1 MYTKPDRFREQYHF
15 VSLTA
20 QASFYIFGGSSFEFR
35 SDYLLI
41 VMCKK
46 YIKYPSVTIMMKAM
60 KMMLP
65 ADRLLIF
72 HQCKIQLLSAQ
83 TELVD
88 PALPV
93 PNVPRG
99 QKASYT
105 NHMVLQHRVEVIHDG
120 GLLLEKTKSRKRKRR
135 SRRGN
140 LEGNWGTCSKED
152 QAAHYYESL
161 RWAIDNHL

>member
-1 MYTKPDRFREQYHF
+1 
-15 VSLTA
+15 
-20 QASFYIFGGSSFEFR
+20 
-35 SDYLLI
+35 
-41 VMCKK
+41 MCKK